1 MQIIYLHGFS
11 SAPASHKARRL
22 QDALAPMPLLIAD
35 YPSHRPREAIATI
48 TALIDRNRRQHPHD
62 RLALM
67 GSSLGGYYAQ
77 HLAATRDDIDRVV
90 LINPALDPQPP
101 LEPWIG
107 ANTNMV
113 TGEPF
118 HFSREAWEQLADFD
132 TPSAS
137 ITTPTLLLLDSGDD
151 VIPHEFAAEKY
162 RNLPGR
168 TIVYPGGSHAFDH
181 LDEAIPEIV
190 KFLAP

>member
-11 SAPASHKARRL
+11 SAPASHKAQRL
-22 QDALAPMPLLIAD
+22 REALAPMPLRIAD
-35 YPSHRPREAIATI
+35 YPSHRPQQAIEAVT
-48 TALIDRNRRQHPHD
+48 TLIEQNRRRHPHD

-77 HLAATRDDIDRVV
+77 YLASTRDDIDRVV

-118 HFSREAWEQLADFD
+118 HFSRETWERLADFD
-132 TPSAS
+132 APSTS
-137 ITTPTLLLLDSGDD
+137 ITTPTLLLLDSGDE
-151 VIPHEFAAEKY
+151 VIPHRFAVAKY
-162 RNLPGR
+162 RNLSGR

-190 KFLAP
+190 AFLTY